1 MEHGVCVE
9 FYPPEE
15 SWNTDATYYWSTL
28 GVTLLIGF
36 VFMGAPFYLGYVLTS
51 GQGAEKLGI

>member
-15 SWNTDATYYWSTL
+15 SWNTDATYYFSTL
-28 GVTLLIGF
+28 GVFLLIASLQIGAGF
-36 VFMGAPFYLGYVLTS
+36 FLGYEYTS
-51 GQGAEKLGI
+51 TAGAAKLGL